1 MNLKAIALS
10 GLIALLG
17 ANGCATAKDIHKPKE
32 PVKSEQSSEF
42 YKCEDQLDG
51 ERKIIFDAM
60 EQEFNRNKEK
70 LRIKGYEDPYYMSF
84 SALQRESFEIIGSYG
99 TSKKEEKDILMLRSE
114 VRIGS
119 NSNESVSYATGG
131 TYENKPYNI
140 KRTLWLT
147 SDFAIKSAEQRYYHK
162 KASKIN
168 QIENEEL
175 KNLDEFSKERPNICM
190 GNDVS
195 LKQKKGLEEMVKRIS
210 DEFSDEKDIMSS
222 GVFVK
227 GEKITKYFINSE
239 GTKIVN
245 TSTFYSAFIR
255 ARMLTD
261 KGETLS
267 TFRIV
272 QYRTPEEM
280 PKEEQLKEL
289 TQEILEEL
297 RELEKAPKLGPVAV
311 PAILDSDNTGVFWHE
326 VIGHR
331 LEGERQISEFSG
343 GTFKNKLNQKITS
356 DLVTLVDD
364 PTLSRFNGMSLNGH
378 YMFDDE
384 GVLGQKVKL
393 IEKGILKDY
402 MRSRKPIPGF
412 KNSNGHGR
420 TEFSSDAIAR
430 MSNTRLIPEKTIPF
444 EGLKEMAKKEAISQ
458 GQDFYLLFRGSRG
471 GLTTT
476 SAFSSFQAFKTIPK
490 MVYKIDVKTGEETL
504 VRPIEVIGTPL
515 SILKEIVAFSND
527 AQAWNGKCGAESGW
541 VPVSV
546 IAPSMLVKRLEVQN
560 MSKNL
565 FQMIFGGSKQ
575 TPPILPPPEK
585 K

>member
-1 MNLKAIALS
+1 MMNLKTMALS
-10 GLIALLG
+10 GLIALFG
-17 ANGCATAKDIHKPKE
+17 ANGCAAANSFEKPQK
-32 PVKSEQSSEF
+32 PIKYEQSSEF
-42 YKCEDQLDG
+42 YKCEDKLDG
-51 ERKIIFDAM
+51 ERKIIFDAI
-60 EQEFNRNKEK
+60 EQEFNRNKEN
-70 LRIKGYEDPYYMSF
+70 LRIKGYQDPYYMSF
-84 SALQRESFEIIGSYG
+84 SALQKESFEVIGSYG
-99 TSKKEEKDILMLRSE
+99 TSEKEEKDFLMLRAE
-114 VRIGS
+114 IRIGDH
-119 NSNESVSYATGG
+119 SNEAVSYSTGG

-147 SDFAIKSAEQRYYHK
+147 SDAAIKNAEQSFYHK
-162 KASKIN
+162 KASEIN
-168 QIENEEL
+168 KIENEEL
-175 KNLDEFSKERPNICM
+175 KGIDDFSKEKSSICM
-190 GNDVS
+190 GND
-195 LKQKKGLEEMVKRIS
+195 LKLEQIEGLEEMVKRIS

-222 GVFVK
+222 TVFVK
-227 GEKITKYFINSE
+227 GQKLTKYFINSE
-239 GTKIVN
+239 GTKLVN
-245 TSTFYSAFIR
+245 SATFYSAFIH
-255 ARMLTD
+255 AQMLTE
-261 KGETLS
+261 KGETLG

-272 QYRTPEEM
+272 QYRTPEEI
-280 PKEEQLKEL
+280 PTEKQLKEMSNEVL
-289 TQEILEEL
+289 QEL
-297 RELEKAPKLGPVAV
+297 RELKKAPKLGPVAV

-364 PTLSRFNGMSLNGH
+364 PTLSRFNGKSLNGH

-384 GVLGQKVKL
+384 GVLGQKVTL
-393 IEKGILKDY
+393 IEKGVLKDY

-420 TEFSSDAIAR
+420 TEFSQDPIAR
-430 MSNTRLIPEKTIPF
+430 MSNTRVVPEKTIPL
-444 EGLKEMAKKEAISQ
+444 EKLKEMAKEEAISQ

-490 MVYKIDVKTGEETL
+490 MVYKVDIKTGEETL

-515 SILKEIVAFSND
+515 SILKEIVAFGND
-527 AQAWNGKCGAESGW
+527 SEAWNGRCGAESGW

-560 MSKNL
+560 MSKSL
-565 FQMIFGGSKQ
+565 FDVIFGGDKQ
-575 TPPILPPPEK
+575 TPPILPSPEK
-585 K
+585 